1 MHEHIAAF
9 GGDPERVTI
18 NGQSAGASSVE
29 LHMVANEGKDALF
42 SGAIAQ
48 SVDREILPQLEEQVV
63 SVLFL
68 LLSILYIILSDNIPL
83 ICFLL
88 IIASVQLLRRTSWLW
103 WTRLRLLYYC
113 LSSQSIH

>member
-1 MHEHIAAF
+1 MAF

-42 SGAIAQ
+42 SGVIAR

-63 SVLFL
+63 SVLLF
-68 LLSILYIILSDNIPL
+68 SANK
-83 ICFLL
+83 
-88 IIASVQLLRRTSWLW
+88 ASLHLK
-103 WTRLRLLYYC
+103 
-113 LSSQSIH
+113 IHAYS